1 MFGYIKTLL
10 MKKIILAFDSVHF
23 AQSAFDFAEKL
34 NEKQPILLVGLFLP
48 QISYANVWSY
58 GDGIGGPLFI
68 PSLEESE
75 SEYAEKNIEKFE
87 RLCQLNQID
96 YTVRKDFNGLALH
109 EIKKESRFA
118 DLMLVGSQT
127 FYENIG
133 IGETSSYLKE
143 TLHDVECST
152 IVLPDEYV
160 YPTKNILAYD
170 GSPSSVYA
178 IKQFIYLMPELADN
192 QTVLLHINSDDKD
205 EMLDESYIEELAGR
219 HFKNLT
225 VTKLDIDPKKYF
237 ATWVSDKKD
246 SILVSGSFSRSAIST
261 LFKKSFISDV
271 LKEHKIPLFI
281 SHK

>member
-1 MFGYIKTLL
+1 

-96 YTVRKDFNGLALH
+96 YTVRKEFNGLALH

-178 IKQFIYLMPELADN
+178 IKQFIYLMPELVDN

-205 EMLDESYIEELAGR
+205 EMLDESYIEELVGR

-225 VTKLDIDPKKYF
+225 VTKLDIDAKKYF